1 MPLRPYQVEGVAAL
15 VASRSLLLADDMGL
29 GKTVQTIAALRL
41 LLREEA
47 GLRALLVAPASVLA
61 QWASELR
68 RWAPKIACVTVRGAA
83 QERARQWRTEAT
95 IHLVGYETLRS
106 EVEAGEGHP
115 CRARTWDVLVLDE
128 ASRIKNADSGLHR
141 ACRTLRAERRWA
153 LTGTPLENSVDDLHA
168 LLAFLGDRPRG
179 EESLAARLGR
189 VQVRRR
195 KEDVLTELPPK
206 TVVEVPVELLPT
218 QRAAYEKAEGEGIV
232 RLRALGPEISITH
245 VLALLMRLKQICNH
259 DPVSGESSKGDDI
272 AQRLRTLDAQGHRAL
287 VFSQFTDET
296 FGLGFLARR
305 LADFAPLLFDGSMN
319 AAARDA
325 TLASFRGDARHRALL
340 LSLKAGG
347 VGLNLQEASYVLH
360 LDRWWN
366 PAIEDQAEAR
376 AHRMGQ
382 KNPVTVYRYTCIG
395 TVEERIEEALKR
407 KRELFAHHVDGIES
421 VTSLSAAET
430 FALFGLR
437 SES

>member
-1 MPLRPYQVEGVAAL
+1 MPLRPYQIEGVAAL

-41 LLREEA
+41 LLRTEPD
-47 GLRALLVAPASVLA
+47 LRALLVAPASVLA

-68 RWAPKIACVTVRGAA
+68 RWAPEIVCVTVRGTA
-83 QERARQWRTEAT
+83 QERAARWRAEAT

-106 EVEAGEGHP
+106 DADAGERHP

-128 ASRIKNADSGLHR
+128 ASRIKNANSGIHR
-141 ACRTLRAERRWA
+141 ACRILRADRRWA

-168 LLAFLGDRPRG
+168 LMAFLGERPRG
-179 EESLAARLGR
+179 EEGLADRLRR

-206 TVVEVPVELLPT
+206 TVIEVPVELHRA

-232 RLRALGPEISITH
+232 RLQALGPEISITH
-245 VLALLMRLKQICNH
+245 VLELIVRLKQICNH
-259 DPVSGESSKGDDI
+259 DPVSGESAKGDDI
-272 AQRLRTLDAQGHRAL
+272 ADRLRTLGAQGHRAL

-305 LADFAPLLFDGSMN
+305 LAEHAPLVFDGKMS
-319 AAARDA
+319 AAKRDA
-325 TLASFRGDARHRALL
+325 TLASFRRDARHRALL
-340 LSLKAGG
+340 LSLRAGG

-366 PAIEDQAEAR
+366 PAIEEQAEAR

-382 KNPVTVYRYTCIG
+382 TNPVTVYRYTCLG
-395 TVEERIEEALKR
+395 TIEERIEEALRNKR
-407 KRELFAHHVDGIES
+407 ALFTRHVDGVGS
-421 VTSLSAAET
+421 AASLSAEET
-430 FALFGLR
+430 FALFSLR
-437 SES
+437 ARA